1 MNKIYWGKD
10 EIVMLTDHLNAVS
23 HRHLMLQLFLGLE
36 DDVKIHIRGRS
47 VTESCV
53 ITGNDV
59 SHSFFANKK
68 PHLSVLFEPVSA
80 AALQIEAKMN
90 DCDYLAFSRAETKDI
105 RKTARELSE
114 QFSPQLYERLIGE
127 IYKLLGITQSETT
140 FDERVSELLRNIE
153 KCDCCDHSISHFA
166 SQVCLSDSRLS
177 HLFKE
182 QTGMTLKGYISLH
195 RMKRAFSLLLSG
207 ESITNAAMKAGF
219 DSPSHFAATVK
230 KMMGMPARL
239 SLKDSEFL
247 KV

>member
-59 SHSFFANKK
+59 AHAFFANKK

-90 DCDYLAFSRAETKDI
+90 GCDYLAFGKEETEDI
-105 RKTARELSE
+105 RRTAGELSDIRGSLSFKIGRIITFIPRKIRGAIRCCKE
-114 QFSPQLYERLIGE
+114 NGLI
-127 IYKLLGITQSETT
+127 Y
-140 FDERVSELLRNIE
+140 
-153 KCDCCDHSISHFA
+153 
-166 SQVCLSDSRLS
+166 
-177 HLFKE
+177 
-182 QTGMTLKGYISLH
+182 
-195 RMKRAFSLLLSG
+195 
-207 ESITNAAMKAGF
+207 
-219 DSPSHFAATVK
+219 TVK
-230 KMMGMPARL
+230 RVFKIIR
-239 SLKDSEFL
+239 K
-247 KV
+247 

>member
-10 EIVMLTDHLNAVS
+10 EIIMLTDHLNAVS
-23 HRHLMLQLFLGLE
+23 HKHLMLQMFLGLE
-36 DDVKIHIRGRS
+36 DDVKIHICGRGIIAGG
-47 VTESCV
+47 V
-53 ITGNDV
+53 IIGEDV

-68 PHLSVLFEPVSA
+68 PYLSVIFEPVSA
-80 AALQIEAKMN
+80 AALQIKAKMN
-90 DCDYLAFSRAETKDI
+90 ECDYITFGKYETEDI
-105 RKTARELSE
+105 RRTARKLCEK
-114 QFSPQLYERLIGE
+114 FDPQLYERLIGE
-127 IYKLLGITQSETT
+127 IYRLLGITQSETA
-140 FDERVSELLRNIE
+140 FDERVSDLLRNIE
-153 KCDCCDHSISHFA
+153 KCDCGDHSISHFA
-166 SQVCLSDSRLS
+166 STVCLSDSRLS

-195 RMKRAFSLLLSG
+195 RMKWAFSMLLG
-207 ESITNAAMKAGF
+207 GASITDAAMKAGF